1 MKIAKY
7 QTSKSVTL
15 ISLVSM
21 KKLKNF
27 LTGRW
32 TNIFSCDIV
41 IAINAMTGKK

>member
-21 KKLKNF
+21 KKLKKFFDRPLDKYIF
-27 LTGRW
+27 L
-32 TNIFSCDIV
+32 
-41 IAINAMTGKK
+41 